1 MNSGAIAIFLD
12 SESKLE
18 IVAVIGKMRHEQAAE
33 TMQPELPKQYES
45 EESFDPVLGQPRGVL
60 RRPPPPAGKFRHAR
74 RSAAPDLAPW
84 VDHYWMVSWDLRG
97 LEPHLVESLPHPNV
111 HVVFE
116 RPESRAWGVSTSK
129 FSRTLA
135 GKSHAFGIKFTPGG
149 FFPFLGESVSSLA
162 NHSIS
167 VERVFGRGVND
178 LEKAIL
184 ATEDEDEMAAA
195 ANAFLL
201 DRKPQPAEKV
211 NQARLLVERILHE
224 RDILTVDDFAA
235 RTGISARTL
244 QRLFSQYVG
253 VSPKWVIRRYRLH
266 ELLEQMHSGK
276 RLDWARLA
284 VDLGYFDQAHL
295 INDFKSIT
303 GYTPTEYPGLEPAK
317 DTHSPERVS

>member
-1 MNSGAIAIFLD
+1 
-12 SESKLE
+12 
-18 IVAVIGKMRHEQAAE
+18 
-33 TMQPELPKQYES
+33 
-45 EESFDPVLGQPRGVL
+45 
-60 RRPPPPAGKFRHAR
+60 
-74 RSAAPDLAPW
+74 
-84 VDHYWMVSWDLRG
+84 MVSWDLRG
-97 LEPHLVESLPHPNV
+97 LEPRLVESLPHPNV

-116 RPESRAWGVSTSK
+116 RPESRVWGVSTSK
-129 FSRTLA
+129 FSRMLE

-167 VERVFGRGVND
+167 VEQVFGCEVND
-178 LEKAIL
+178 LENAIQ
-184 ATEDEDEMAAA
+184 ATEDEDEMTAAA
-195 ANAFLL
+195 DAFLSE
-201 DRKPQPAEKV
+201 RKPHPDEKV
-211 NQARLLVERILHE
+211 NQSRQLVERILHE
-224 RDILTVDDFAA
+224 LDILTVDNFAA

-303 GYTPTEYPGLEPAK
+303 GYAPTEYPGLEPAK
-317 DTHSPERVS
+317 DTNSPERVS